1 MPDVGNRVRV
11 ASRKVDEPPREGV
24 VTGVTGGLLR
34 IRWSTGEE
42 STVVPGPGAYTVVG
56 KVRASAGK
64 KATGAAK
71 AAKKATKRSTR

>member
-1 MPDVGNRVRV
+1 
-11 ASRKVDEPPREGV
+11 V

-56 KVRASAGK
+56 KVKASADK

-71 AAKKATKRSTR
+71 VAKSAKKVEKTITKITR